1 MSSDRRPA
9 DFIQEPEL
17 VGRTWAD
24 VLYRMRWILLVV
36 LGVVVCV
43 VLVAVYRPDTSGLS
57 AAIHDN
63 EDAIKAFIGIFILF
77 FLIGRSFTIRVLS
90 VQTVDYLVLDFVN
103 LKGAIYRIPVP
114 LLPEFRISGGNNLSF
129 CWRDG
134 HIFKLARRVDLEE
147 GVIETAWPH
156 EVPIE
161 QAAFTLSDLQA
172 REKDYQDCKI
182 ENLYLRRRPVVIASD
197 LARQANDH
205 LADEISDAMEL
216 GRLDIGSYLDG
227 IDPLSP
233 RRAADD
239 DQEEQP
245 SEQQPQEASG

>member
-9 DFIQEPEL
+9 DFLEEQEV

-24 VLYRMRWILLVV
+24 VLYRTRWILLVA

-43 VLVAVYRPDTSGLS
+43 ALVAVYRPDTSGLS
-57 AAIHDN
+57 AAVRDN
-63 EDAIKAFIGIFILF
+63 GDAIKAFIGISVLF

-90 VQTVDYLVLDFVN
+90 VRTVDYLVLDFTS
-103 LKGAIYRIPVP
+103 LKGAVYRIPAP
-114 LLPEFRISGGNNLSF
+114 LLSEFRISGGNNLSF

-134 HIFKLARRVDLEE
+134 HTFKLARRVDLEN

-172 REKDYQDCKI
+172 RERDYQDCKI

-205 LADEISDAMEL
+205 LAEEISDAMEL
-216 GRLDIGSYLDG
+216 GRLDMEGYLAG
-227 IDPLSP
+227 IDPLRP
-233 RRAADD
+233 TRAADD
-239 DQEEQP
+239 GSGEER
-245 SEQQPQEASG
+245 QEAEE